1 MTLVATKIQA
11 IREKNTRLDKNENRL
26 SDYGALN
33 FFRVQSQRAPILTEK
48 MREDAKRSAGA
59 NIQVPVLKYD
69 GTVSVSNSRTCTVEY
84 VDLYV
89 T

>member
-48 MREDAKRSAGA
+48 MR
-59 NIQVPVLKYD
+59 
-69 GTVSVSNSRTCTVEY
+69 
-84 VDLYV
+84 
-89 T
+89 